1 MNEKPKFMCYR
12 SFKLNDFIG
21 FHFYRSFKL
30 NDFVGFHFYHSFV
43 HVSFVRSCFV
53 HLVNNFDS
61 KRRFLSWRFDLRIT
75 NGNTKLWF
83 INNNSQIVWIS
94 YTSRGSNK
102 IQGGLVRKT
111 NETWTNDERNCSKYV
126 RERCSQNSFLPF
138 VVHEHVRSCS
148 VHVSFVRFYRFRF
161 YRSSSHERTK

>member
-61 KRRFLSWRFDLRIT
+61 KRRFLSWRFELRIS

-83 INNNSQIVWIS
+83 IRVRSVAQKYSAFHRFHCILAMQNIS
-94 YTSRGSNK
+94 IYFFAFDTPK
-102 IQGGLVRKT
+102 KT
-111 NETWTNDERNCSKYV
+111 LYPSKCRVLHIRLFTVFRFMLYFPETLHSEMQSFKTP
-126 RERCSQNSFLPF
+126 FLPNGL
-138 VVHEHVRSCS
+138 
-148 VHVSFVRFYRFRF
+148 
-161 YRSSSHERTK
+161 

>member
-102 IQGGLVRKT
+102 IEGGSRSK
-111 NETWTNDERNCSKYV
+111 DERNMN
-126 RERCSQNSFLPF
+126 ERWTKLLK
-138 VVHEHVRSCS
+138 VRSRTLFSKLISTVRRSWTCS
-148 VHVSFVRFYRFRF
+148 FMFCSCFVRSWMIFTVFV
-161 YRSSSHERTK
+161 STVHQ